1 MDKGEGFGMGQSRKI
16 DYLEYINRIYQR
28 ILDEVDIGIHAV
40 DETGKTIIYN
50 KKMMQMESMD
60 VQDVMNK
67 NLLDVFMFKDDQS
80 STLVN
85 ALKNGKE
92 TSNVKQTYF
101 NNKGRE
107 ITTINNTFP
116 IYSKNKIDGA
126 VEIANDVTKLEKLM
140 KENRNTK
147 GAPKYTFDCITG
159 NSRPIQDVIEEAKR
173 ASRTSSYVL
182 IVGETGTG
190 KELFAQSIHN
200 ASNRVSKPFIS
211 QNCAALPD
219 NLIESLLFGTKR
231 GAFTGAVDHPGLFE
245 QAEGGTLL
253 LDEINSLNLSLQAKL
268 LRVLQEKTIRRIGDT
283 KDTPI
288 DVRVIANINEDPIDA
303 IANNHLRK
311 DLYYRLG
318 VVSIFIPPLRD
329 RKEDIPL
336 LVQNFIDKYNQL
348 FQMNV
353 KGLHKDVLQSFLEY
367 EWVGNVRELEH
378 IIEAAMNIMIDED
391 EVKYTHLPF
400 QYRNKIKMK
409 DWKIP
414 ATTVDTFVNESAD
427 LTIPLKQQMERFEKN
442 YIEYV
447 LKNNHSN
454 ISRTAKSLGLSRQS
468 LQYRLKK
475 LQINHDSTF

>member
-67 NLLDVFMFKDDQS
+67 NLLDVFMFKDNQS